1 MSDFQFCVSIPGPLA
16 FLDHTGAA
24 WGPSCM
30 GLPTTRISLHQRHK
44 YNFIYFCSSFI
55 YFFIF
60 LQCCVGLC
68 HTTWISHNHTY
79 IPSLLSLPPIP
90 SSYLS
95 RSSQSARLGSLCYI
109 ATSHQLSILK
119 HMIVYICQCYFLYL
133 SHPLLPSLCPEV
145 HSLHLCLHSFSANRL
160 INTIFLDSIYMC

>member
-1 MSDFQFCVSIPGPLA
+1 MLASLVHWHSWTILVLHGDHPAWGCQPLA
-16 FLDHTGAA
+16 LVCTKDTNTI
-24 WGPSCM
+24 
-30 GLPTTRISLHQRHK
+30 L
-44 YNFIYFCSSFI
+44 FIFVVLL
-55 YFFIF
+55 FIF

-133 SHPLLPSLCPEV
+133 SHPLLSSLCPEV